1 LPEGTTVTNVAS
13 IGYEEHQIGFDRWAR
28 TWVGIAD
35 LSASTMQV
43 DKGTG
48 RPADS
53 LFYTIVLRNA
63 GFAAASP
70 ASLVNPIPEYTTYI
84 PNSLSVSGGGVG
96 IEDGGVI
103 TWAGPI
109 DIGSSVTIAYG
120 VTVNARP
127 AGFTITNRGTVYDD
141 YGNPLELT
149 AYTLVPPY
157 NYYLPLMFRGFK

>member
-1 LPEGTTVTNVAS
+1 LPEGTIITNVAS
-13 IGYEEHQIGFDRWAR
+13 IGYEEHQIAFDRWAR
-28 TWVGIAD
+28 SWVGIAD
-35 LSASTMQV
+35 LSASTMEV
-43 DKGTG
+43 DRGSA

-53 LFYTIVLRNA
+53 LLYTITLRNT

-84 PNSLSVSGGGVG
+84 PNSLSVSGGGVAT
-96 IEDGGVI
+96 EDGGVI
-103 TWAGPI
+103 TWTGPI
-109 DIGSSVTIAYG
+109 DIGSSVTITYG

-149 AYTLVPPY
+149 AYTLVPRY
-157 NYYLPLMFRGFK
+157 KYYLPLFFRGSK